1 MKKSV
6 LYFIIGMA
14 WVILGFCATAQ
25 QTSNYDA
32 LVRQGNGQ
40 LQTGNNEQA
49 LALAKTAINTN
60 ANRWEAYAIAG
71 GALLNLKRYEEG
83 ADQFSHAIDRAPQ
96 AKQEGLRALRK
107 ECLSAQ
113 PAGPQSGVQPSH
125 DASSANATAAVTQQ
139 SVPPSPG
146 PTDSGPSLAVTMQF
160 IQEKL
165 NDVGKVSCVM
175 YYQSADG
182 RTSDTQKDMCGEIT
196 NVAADSMQCKISVGG
211 SGPGLSLREVQDVV
225 PMPMMQYMAQY
236 VHVSMDHFIPGVAD
250 PIELHPVSV
259 IPSITML
266 VLRGPH
272 NKELWSYNFT
282 DANMA
287 DRVAKAMT
295 HAVELCGGGNGG
307 KKDPF

>member
-1 MKKSV
+1 MRKSSICFICIVTLTLLV
-6 LYFIIGMA
+6 LSAGA
-14 WVILGFCATAQ
+14 QGTAD
-25 QTSNYDA
+25 YDA
-32 LVRQGNGQ
+32 LVSQGNNQ
-40 LQTGNNEQA
+40 LQTGNNQQA
-49 LALAKTAINTN
+49 LSSATAAIKVNQG
-60 ANRWEAYAIAG
+60 RWEAYAIAG

-125 DASSANATAAVTQQ
+125 AAPANATTAVAQQ
-139 SVPPSPG
+139 SVPPPPG

-160 IQEKL
+160 IQDKL
-165 NDVGKVSCVM
+165 NDVGKVNCTV

-182 RTSDTQKDMCGEIT
+182 RTSDTQNDMCNETT
-196 NVAADSMQCKISVGG
+196 NVAANPDQCKLSFGG
-211 SGPGLSLREVQDVV
+211 SDPGVSLREAQNVAL
-225 PMPMMQYMAQY
+225 MSMMQYMDRY
-236 VHVSMDHFIPGVAD
+236 VPVTKMHFLPGGGQ
-250 PIELHPVSV
+250 IELHPVSV
-259 IPSITML
+259 TPNITAL
-266 VLRGPH
+266 VVQGPH
-272 NKELWSYNFT
+272 ERELLTVDFI
-282 DANMA
+282 DASVA